1 MATTSDHLSQ
11 PLQIAPAIESVSA
24 TSAPI
29 PFRRVL
35 GSTGASII
43 VHLVVL
49 LFLSL
54 FIIAQQ
60 DTSPPLA
67 IEGHLSELRGDGEA
81 ALELSD
87 PDLFEIQTTPLNL
100 PTITDLI
107 VQNSGAATEATVD
120 LTAFATSAARDSGS
134 GLPIAAA
141 AIASGIEGRVQKAGG
156 RSGEVQFS
164 LAWQSLNDVDL
175 HVIVPSGEH
184 ISFSHRTSVCKGN
197 LDVDMNAD
205 SARSEA
211 DKSFSAEP
219 VENVRWLDRSAPS
232 GRYTVIVNQYKWR
245 GGRRVDPFRLL
256 VKLAHKTQLVE
267 DEVSAWKS
275 ISVHRFQY
283 VKPSF
288 SEARREKRI
297 TELTLLQEREES
309 QAGEL
314 FRDAFK
320 LEKSPA
326 RDRKMM
332 LVITRFPHT
341 DASIQ
346 AMQELDPTEKK

>member
-1 MATTSDHLSQ
+1 MVPISEQPSQ
-11 PLQIAPAIESVSA
+11 SLQIVPRSENDGAASM
-24 TSAPI
+24 PI
-29 PFRRVL
+29 PLRRIL

-43 VHLVVL
+43 VHIVVL

-54 FIIAQQ
+54 FLIAQQ
-60 DTSPPLA
+60 DRSPPLA
-67 IEGHLSELRGDGEA
+67 IEGHLSELLGDGEA

-87 PDLFEIQTTPLNL
+87 PDLFKIETTPLNL
-100 PTITDLI
+100 PTITNLI
-107 VQNSGAATEATVD
+107 VQDSGAATEATVD
-120 LTAFATSAARDSGS
+120 LTAFASSAASHSGN
-134 GLPIAAA
+134 GFPDAVA

-184 ISFSHRTSVCKGN
+184 ISFSHRRSVCRGN
-197 LDVDMNAD
+197 LDVDMNAE
-205 SARSEA
+205 SARSDS

-232 GRYTVIVNQYKWR
+232 GRFTVIVNQYKWR
-245 GGRRVDPFRLL
+245 GGRRVDPFQLL
-256 VKLAHKTQLVE
+256 VKLADEMQLIE
-267 DEVSAWKS
+267 GEVSARKS

-283 VKPSF
+283 VKPSI
-288 SEARREKRI
+288 SKARREKLF
-297 TELTLLQEREES
+297 TELTLLQDREES
-309 QAGEL
+309 QASEL
-314 FRDAFK
+314 YRDAFK
-320 LEKSPA
+320 LEKNRT

-341 DASIQ
+341 DASIL